1 MKEVRPAVVLLIL
14 FSVICG
20 IVYPFA
26 VEGAAKT
33 VFPRQAAGD
42 PSLIGQTF
50 TDPGYFW
57 SRLSAASYDAMS
69 STGSNLG
76 PTNPA
81 LLDEVQGRI
90 DALRAADPENTAPI
104 PVDLV
109 TSSASGLDPD
119 ISPAAAYYQVHRV
132 AAARGLDDARVRA
145 LVDDHVAERTFGVLG
160 ERRVNVVEL
169 NRALDA
175 LTGGT
180 ISAK

>member
-1 MKEVRPAVVLLIL
+1 MKEVRPALTLLVL

-20 IVYPFA
+20 VAYPLV
-26 VEGAAKT
+26 VEGAAKAM
-33 VFPRQAAGD
+33 FPTQAAGD
-42 PSLIGQTF
+42 PRLIGQAF

-81 LLDEVQGRI
+81 LLDEVQARI
-90 DALRAADPENTAPI
+90 DALRAADPENAAPI

-119 ISPAAAYYQVHRV
+119 ISPEAAYYQVHRV
-132 AAARGLDDARVRA
+132 ALTRGLDETAVRR
-145 LVDDHVAERTFGVLG
+145 LVDAHVVDRTFGILG
-160 ERRVNVVEL
+160 EPRVNVVEL
-169 NRALDA
+169 NEALDA
-175 LTGGT
+175 LAGGT